1 MSIYLPPWK
10 NLETKSNVVV
20 VFRILAAKEAYG
32 IEGFSDPPLFLPL
45 FQQHVLCSKYA
56 KTTFAVV
63 FIVQHTMLSLAI
75 GGGSSRLMGS
85 SGRVGG
91 DPEERLPVLG
101 ARLCM
106 DIIER
111 EHQETF
117 LESLIN
123 LCQVTLIKKK
133 RKFSS
138 YIWKF
143 RMEQLQSHI

>member
-1 MSIYLPPWK
+1 VQRAWGPQ
-10 NLETKSNVVV
+10 
-20 VFRILAAKEAYG
+20 LAMNR
-32 IEGFSDPPLFLPL
+32 FLPL
-45 FQQHVLCSKYA
+45 LATHIPTLWIHTSGRGGGGGGEGSDIGSKRAFDAHLC
-56 KTTFAVV
+56 
-63 FIVQHTMLSLAI
+63 I
-75 GGGSSRLMGS
+75 GGSSRLVGS

-91 DPEERLPVLG
+91 DQEERLPVLG

-123 LCQVTLIKKK
+123 LCQVTLIKKN

-138 YIWKF
+138 YTE
-143 RMEQLQSHI
+143 MEQLQSHI